1 MATPPEVGQTAH
13 MDRTVTEAMT
23 ADRLGNPGAKVYA
36 SPMLFG
42 LLEEACIKCV
52 ASNLNPG
59 QGTVG
64 TSLSVQHLAPT
75 PVGMTVTAK
84 AELTEVDGRRLVF
97 AVEAHDEKDQV
108 AKGTHERFILGSME
122 KFLARA
128 MEKASG

>member
-1 MATPPEVGQTAH
+1 MPEEPKVGQTAS
-13 MDRTVTEAMT
+13 MDRTVTDEMT

-52 ASNLNPG
+52 ASNLDAG

-64 TSLSVQHLAPT
+64 TRLDVQHLSPT
-75 PVGMTVTAK
+75 PVGMIVTAK
-84 AELTEVDGRRLVF
+84 AEITEVDGRRLIF
-97 AVEAHDEKDQV
+97 TVEAHDEKDQI

-122 KFLARA
+122 KFLEKA
-128 MEKASG
+128 MEKANS